1 MVWVQT
7 KFTILMVTASTIEDQ
22 IMCNTQENLM
32 DMDTDKG
39 GACMETLWQTNTKD
53 NLVGEKRVVTEKLN
67 VQVSVKTER

>member
-7 KFTILMVTASTIEDQ
+7 KFTILLVTANTIEQQ

-53 NLVGEKRVVTEKLN
+53 NLVGEKQNAIEKLN
-67 VQVSVKTER
+67 AQVSAKTER